1 MAHQRRILGMTP
13 AQIGI
18 VVGLGVAVCALF
30 AVMGWLVFGGGP
42 SSLFQPAPTPAPQM
56 TSTPFVLPTLTPTL
70 TLTPLPYEELIPAGW
85 TQHKTALIEI
95 WLPEGFKPVK
105 TSKIDAIKP
114 ESALAELVLE
124 SDSSSPLYRNLVMV
138 FYQPLNGGETLEA
151 FLDRELP
158 AVSQEY
164 VTTNRKKTTLNA
176 VDVVTI
182 TLETRSSN
190 VVANTSLYVFQD
202 GGTVWFVAYSAEISE
217 YFTMLSQFE
226 KSAKTFRIVR

>member
-1 MAHQRRILGMTP
+1 MTST
-13 AQIGI
+13 QLGI
-18 VVGLGVAVCALF
+18 VVGLGVVVCVLF
-30 AVMGWLVFGGGP
+30 AIMGWLVLGGGP
-42 SSLFQPAPTPAPQM
+42 SSLFQQAPTSAPQM
-56 TSTPFVLPTLTPTL
+56 TFTPFVLPTLTPTL

-105 TSKIDAIKP
+105 SSKIDAIKP
-114 ESALAELVLE
+114 DAALAELILE
-124 SDSSSPLYRNLVMV
+124 SDSSTALYQNLAMV
-138 FYQPLNGGETLEA
+138 FYQPLNGSETLET

-176 VDVVTI
+176 VDMTMI

>member
-1 MAHQRRILGMTP
+1 MTHQRRILGLTP

-18 VVGLGVAVCALF
+18 IVGLGVAVCALF

-42 SSLFQPAPTPAPQM
+42 SSLFQQAPTQAPRM

-70 TLTPLPYEELIPAGW
+70 TLTPQPYEELIPAGW

-95 WLPEGFKPVK
+95 WLPEGFKTVK
-105 TSKIDAIKP
+105 TSKIDSIKP
-114 ESALAELVLE
+114 ESALAELTLE
-124 SDSSSPLYRNLVMV
+124 SDSSTALYKNLVMV
-138 FYQPLNGGETLEA
+138 FYQPLNDGESLET

-158 AVSQEY
+158 AVSDDY
-164 VTTNRKKTTLNA
+164 VTMNRKKTTLNG
-176 VDVVTI
+176 VDVTMI

-190 VVANTSLYVFQD
+190 VVANTSLYVVQD
-202 GGTVWFVAYSAEISE
+202 GGTVWFVAYSAEIGE